1 VAWLLE
7 LKAMVFEPMVAMV
20 VLMRME
26 VQQSLRVTNIALL
39 MKLERPEL

>member
-20 VLMRME
+20 VIMRME
-26 VQQSLRVTNIALL
+26 AQQGFRVTDAAVVD
-39 MKLERPEL
+39 EA